1 MAQQKEYPRF
11 SLAQRVEHW
20 VMFVSFTLLAITGL
34 PQKFADWSIADSI
47 MGIFGGIE
55 GTRNVHHIAAAVLAF
70 GSAYHILVIAHKI
83 FVLRVKWTM
92 LPQLQDAWDG
102 LGVIRY
108 NLGMLK
114 NHPKL
119 PRFSFDEKVEYW
131 AMVWGTL
138 IMGLT
143 GFMMWNPIN
152 TARLIPGDLIPAAK
166 AAHGAEAILAVL
178 AILVWHI
185 YNVHLKTFNKTV
197 FTGKLDRHQME
208 EGHGQELEEIERDT
222 LAPRPSLDVI
232 KKRERVFIPVAA
244 VSAIVMVFAVVW
256 LLSGEQ
262 TALATVPRRAQ
273 VKVFAPLPATP
284 TKVVVATATPLPVAA
299 TSPSQPTTGTSVAV
313 AGATA
318 TPSSSTATSPSQ
330 PAVAM
335 GKDACLA
342 CHGPF
347 DKLTALAPKYATDAG
362 EKVNPHRYVPHD
374 EKDAKAIQECS
385 NCHKPHP
392 LPPSATDIAAQSKTD
407 VNWCYSA
414 CHHQNNF
421 TTCKACHP

>member
-20 VMFVSFTLLAITGL
+20 VMFVSFTLLAVTGL
-34 PQKFADWSIADSI
+34 PQKFPDWGIADSI
-47 MGIFGGIE
+47 IRLFGGIE
-55 GTRNVHHIAAAVLAF
+55 GTRNIHHIAAAVLAL
-70 GSAYHILVIAHKI
+70 GSVYHLFIIAYKI
-83 FVLRVKWTM
+83 FVLRVRWTM
-92 LPQLQDAWDG
+92 MPKLQDMWDA
-102 LGVIRY
+102 LGVVRF

-119 PRFSFDEKVEYW
+119 PRYSFEEKAEYW

-152 TARLIPGDLIPAAK
+152 TARFVPGDLIPAAK

-178 AILVWHI
+178 AILVWHL

-208 EGHGQELEEIERDT
+208 DEHGQELEEIEQGVM
-222 LAPRPSLDVI
+222 AARPSPEVI
-232 KKRERVFIPVAA
+232 KKRERVFTPVAA
-244 VSAIVMVFAVVW
+244 VSTLLMLLGVIW

-273 VKVFAPLPATP
+273 VKAFVPLTP
-284 TKVVVATATPLPVAA
+284 TPTSVPVATATTAPAA
-299 TSPSQPTTGTSVAV
+299 TKAASSSAPISVPPAGT
-313 AGATA
+313 TA
-318 TPSSSTATSPSQ
+318 TG
-330 PAVAM
+330 M
-335 GKDACLA
+335 GKDMCVA

-347 DKLTALAPKYATDAG
+347 EKLASAKPSFKTDG
-362 EKVNPHRYVPHD
+362 FETITPHRFVPHD
-374 EKDAKAIQECS
+374 SKDVPECS
-385 NCHKPHP
+385 SCHKSHAV
-392 LPPSATDIAAQSKTD
+392 PPTASDIAALPKPGIM
-407 VNWCYSA
+407 WCYAS
-414 CHHQNNF
+414 CHHQYNF
-421 TTCKACHP
+421 TPCKACH

>member
-11 SLAQRVEHW
+11 SLAQRIEHW
-20 VMFVSFTLLAITGL
+20 VMFASFTLLAVTGL
-34 PQKFADWSIADSI
+34 PQKFADWGIADSI
-47 MGIFGGIE
+47 ISFFGGIE
-55 GTRNVHHIAAAVLAF
+55 GTRNIHHIAAAVLAF
-70 GSAYHILVIAHKI
+70 GSAYHIIVLAYKI

-92 LPQLQDAWDG
+92 LPQLQDAWDA
-102 LGVIRY
+102 LGAVRY

-119 PRFSFDEKVEYW
+119 PRFSFEEKAEYW

-152 TARLIPGDLIPAAK
+152 VARFIPGDLIPAAK

-178 AILVWHI
+178 AILVWHV

-208 EGHGQELEEIERDT
+208 EEHGQELEEIEQGT
-222 LAPRPSLDVI
+222 LAPRPAPDVI
-232 KKRERVFIPVAA
+232 KKRQRVFIPVAA
-244 VSAIVMVFAVVW
+244 VSAIVMVLAVVG
-256 LLSGEQ
+256 LLTGEQ
-262 TALATVPRRAQ
+262 TALATVPRRTEVA
-273 VKVFAPLPATP
+273 VFVPITP
-284 TKVVVATATPLPVAA
+284 TATAVAKPTTAPAA
-299 TSPSQPTTGTSVAV
+299 TAVAG

-318 TPSSSTATSPSQ
+318 TPSASTTTPPSQ
-330 PAVAM
+330 PAAAM

-347 DKLTALAPKYATDAG
+347 DKLSGLAPMYTTDAG
-362 EKVNPHRYVPHD
+362 EKINPHRYVPHD
-374 EKDAKAIQECS
+374 QKDAASVLECTS
-385 NCHKPHP
+385 CHMPHP
-392 LPPSATDIAAQSKTD
+392 LPPSAADIAAESKTD
-407 VNWCYSA
+407 VTWCYSA

-421 TTCKACHP
+421 TPCKACHP